1 MTGSVA
7 TGIEKIIREKG
18 YIQGSIAAKAG
29 FSDQQFCD
37 MLKGRKVI
45 RADYLVPIA
54 KAMGVQVQDI
64 FDAGAGLQQP
74 GEAV

>member
-7 TGIEKIIREKG
+7 VGIDTIIREKG
-18 YIQGSIAAKAG
+18 FIQSHIAKKSG
-29 FSDQQFCD
+29 FTDQQFCD

-54 KAMGVQVQDI
+54 RAMGVSIQDI
-64 FDAGAGLQQP
+64 YNAGADGASR
-74 GEAV
+74 EAM

>member
-7 TGIEKIIREKG
+7 AGIESIIREKG
-18 YIQGSIAAKAG
+18 FLHGTVAAKAG
-29 FSDQQFCD
+29 FSNQQFCD

-45 RADYLVPIA
+45 RADYMVPIA
-54 KAMGVQVQDI
+54 KAMGVTVQDI
-64 FDAGAGLQQP
+64 YDAGADRAA